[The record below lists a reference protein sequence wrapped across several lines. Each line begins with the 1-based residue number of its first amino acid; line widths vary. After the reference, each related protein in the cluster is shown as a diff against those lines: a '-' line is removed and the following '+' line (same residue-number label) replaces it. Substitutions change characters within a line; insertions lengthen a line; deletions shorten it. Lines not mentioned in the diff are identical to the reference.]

1 MRAERE
7 KICVSGHSQVFR
19 GSVLPQKA
27 VSTTQGWETKHRTYQ
42 CGTASHDL
50 TRHRGPLG
58 VGRRV
63 RERAVEVRLQ
73 TSVER
78 PQDRVQLQG
87 RERDQRSGR
96 VSSRGRRSSRGGGS
110 S

>member
-1 MRAERE
+1 MQKDRHFQPLGGLQKQHSATKDCEYD
-7 KICVSGHSQVFR
+7 SGL
-19 GSVLPQKA
+19 GN
-27 VSTTQGWETKHRTYQ
+27 KHRTYQ
-42 CGTASHDL
+42 CGTASHNL
-50 TRHRGPLG
+50 TRYCGPLG
-58 VGRRV
+58 VGRRI

-73 TSVER
+73 TRVER

-96 VSSRGRRSSRGGGS
+96 VSSRGRSRSRGGGDS